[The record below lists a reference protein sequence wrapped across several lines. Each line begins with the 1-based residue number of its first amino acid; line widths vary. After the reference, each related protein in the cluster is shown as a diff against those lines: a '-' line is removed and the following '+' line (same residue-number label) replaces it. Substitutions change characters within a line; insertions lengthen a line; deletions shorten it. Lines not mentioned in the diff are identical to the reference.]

1 MVVKVLSK
9 RSNRELGEID
19 LKNISSVADLKKKWQ
34 EKSKLGVERH
44 RFEYNGA
51 VLDDSKSL
59 ADYNIKDG
67 ENLLFRDLGPQVG
80 WTTVYVVEYAGPL
93 FLYAL
98 LALRP
103 SFIYNSSD
111 VSRHPLGYVQLI
123 SFACWS
129 FHFIKRILETLFV
142 HKFSKGT
149 MPLHFLFRNSAY
161 YWSMG
166 VLVGYFHNHPLYTP
180 PSSALQLY
188 IGLALFALS
197 EVGNFV
203 CHVILSNLRPAGT
216 RVRGIPRGFL
226 FEYCS
231 CPNYFLEI
239 TAWLFFSLMTSSL
252 SALIF
257 TAIGGLTMFNW
268 AVARHVKYIKEFDG
282 KEGKEK
288 YPRRKI
294 LIPFVL

>member
-1 MVVKVLSK
+1 MVKVVSK

-19 LKNISSVADLKKKWQ
+19 LKTATTVNELKKQWQ
-34 EKSKLGVERH
+34 SKSKLAVARH
-44 RFEYNGA
+44 RFEYNGV
-51 VLDDSKSL
+51 VLEDGKSL

-67 ENLLFRDLGPQVG
+67 DSLLFRDLGPQVG

-93 FLYAL
+93 ILYAL
-98 LALRP
+98 LSLRP

-111 VSRHPLGYVQLI
+111 VSKHPLGYVQLI
-123 SFACWS
+123 SLACWS

-149 MPLHFLFRNSAY
+149 MPLSFLFRNSAY

-180 PSSALQLY
+180 PNNVIQLY
-188 IGLALFALS
+188 LGLALFLLS

-203 CHVILSNLRPAGT
+203 CHLILSNLRPAGT

-231 CPNYFLEI
+231 CPNYFLEV
-239 TAWLFFSLMTSSL
+239 TAWLSFSLMTSSL
-252 SALIF
+252 PGLIF
-257 TAIGGLTMFNW
+257 AAIGGMTMFNW
-268 AVARHVKYIKEFDG
+268 AVVRHVKYIKEFDG
-282 KEGKEK
+282 KEGREK

-294 LIPFVL
+294 FVPFLL